1 MDADARLDSL
11 ARWAASQRLPDVP
24 TAALEAARRCIEDTV
39 AVGHAGARLE
49 VATRVRDWA
58 RANCRAGR
66 AHLLTGEGMLSAPG
80 AALVNAT
87 ACHALDFDDTCY
99 DGIVHASAVVLP
111 AALAA
116 CESVQ
121 GDGPLLLLAYC
132 VGCQVEIEL
141 GRLLTNRLYDRGWFN
156 TAVLGAAGAA
166 AATSKALDLGP
177 AAYRDALALAL
188 TEAAGIRAVLGSEA
202 KPYLAGRAAE
212 AGVRAALMARDG
224 LGAPAR
230 VLGGPDGFIG
240 THLGSPEP
248 VSRVDGFGRWAL
260 VDPGFAL
267 KLYPVCSAAQAAAEE
282 LQALRS
288 ERALAATDVR
298 RIDVAGSRLVVRSLR
313 HPMPSTFQEAQ
324 FSMPFALACMLRWGE
339 LGPAQ
344 LDAAVLA
351 DPVQRELMTRITL
364 LEEPALEDGREGEA
378 DCPEPARLRVELAS
392 GEVFERTRLAS
403 SGMPHRPF
411 SGAQARSKFEG
422 CMRHAG
428 VPAACADAL
437 FDGLA
442 GLDRLSSLEPLF
454 APDRH

>member
-1 MDADARLDSL
+1 MDADSRLDSL
-11 ARWAASQRLPDVP
+11 ARWAAAQRLADVP
-24 TAALEAARRCIEDTV
+24 AAAREAARRCIADTV

-49 VATRVRDWA
+49 VTARVHEWA
-58 RANCRAGR
+58 RSHCRVGR
-66 AHLLTGEGMLSAPG
+66 AHLFTGGEMLSAPG

-116 CESVQ
+116 CESVH
-121 GDGPLLLLAYC
+121 GDGRLLVLAYC

-156 TAVLGAAGAA
+156 TAVLGAVGAA
-166 AATSKALDLGP
+166 AAAAKALDLEPG
-177 AAYRDALALAL
+177 AFRDALALAF

-230 VLGGPDGFIG
+230 VLGGPNGFIG
-240 THLGSPEP
+240 THLGSQEP
-248 VSRVDGFGRWAL
+248 VSSTDGFGRWGL
-260 VDPGFAL
+260 IDPGFAL

-282 LQALRS
+282 LQALRR
-288 ERALAATDVR
+288 ERALTATLVR
-298 RIDVAGSRLVVRSLR
+298 RIGVAGSNLVVRSLR
-313 HPMPSTFQEAQ
+313 HPMPTTLQEAQ
-324 FSMPFALACMLRWGE
+324 FSMPFALACILRWGE
-339 LGPAQ
+339 LCPAQ
-344 LDAAVLA
+344 LDSAVLA
-351 DPVQRELMTRITL
+351 DPVQRELMARITL
-364 LEEPALEDGREGEA
+364 VEDPALEGRREGGAE
-378 DCPEPARLRVELAS
+378 CPEPARLRVELAS
-392 GEVFERTRLAS
+392 GEVIERTRLAS